1 MLKTKLKSL
10 FIATLIFPLIF
21 GGIFGVEKG
30 EAATTPQI
38 TTGSGWDSLKLS
50 FGDSGDP
57 GNSIKAAAVIS
68 GTSLSTTFNK
78 GSTYTRD
85 QFVDSDKPAD
95 TLYTYDIRGYNLHPG
110 DASVA
115 CTESANAVLVIWRQ
129 QGQTG
134 YNWREAGVYLIEKGQ
149 VSNFRRVNEDD
160 FISHMGIGFDVG
172 GVVVRDGLCKPL
184 SPFNKDFI
192 RALNSSTFINT
203 KTVDTTIDISDPD
216 KVCPEMATLWDGI
229 KNNMRKLFYS
239 DVDSYWID
247 QESSS
252 YGLRKITIAQAF
264 SAIQSMGITALL
276 AAPEIIKAMIV
287 IDSTKQKVLNPNGV
301 QLMNSTYKDAIQ
313 LKKYLDEFV
322 KNGKPLS
329 YCSKQT
335 FTEFKFDETS
345 GPGAKITDI
354 KKFQEAVD
362 KVVAELTKYSD
373 VLGSPSSSVDPDE
386 LNSCGSVGIGNIIP
400 WMLCN
405 LGDML
410 HGFANIMT
418 TKSVE
423 YLKASIG
430 IDISD
435 PTSTSAPATT
445 PATTP

>member
-1 MLKTKLKSL
+1 
-10 FIATLIFPLIF
+10 
-21 GGIFGVEKG
+21 
-30 EAATTPQI
+30 
-38 TTGSGWDSLKLS
+38 
-50 FGDSGDP
+50 
-57 GNSIKAAAVIS
+57 
-68 GTSLSTTFNK
+68 
-78 GSTYTRD
+78 
-85 QFVDSDKPAD
+85 
-95 TLYTYDIRGYNLHPG
+95 
-110 DASVA
+110 
-115 CTESANAVLVIWRQ
+115 
-129 QGQTG
+129 
-134 YNWREAGVYLIEKGQ
+134 
-149 VSNFRRVNEDD
+149 
-160 FISHMGIGFDVG
+160 
-172 GVVVRDGLCKPL
+172 
-184 SPFNKDFI
+184 
-192 RALNSSTFINT
+192 
-203 KTVDTTIDISDPD
+203 
-216 KVCPEMATLWDGI
+216 
-229 KNNMRKLFYS
+229 
-239 DVDSYWID
+239 
-247 QESSS
+247 
-252 YGLRKITIAQAF
+252 
-264 SAIQSMGITALL
+264 MGITALL